1 MLPLFDIPVTL
12 RSDIRMKNAD
22 ALEARFRETFSRA
35 PQLFRAPGRVNLIGE
50 HTDYNDGFALP
61 AAIDL
66 AVLTAAAP
74 RADRRLRVSS
84 LAMRETFEFDLDA
97 EPSPSASW
105 TDYVRGVALMLER
118 AGYRCEG
125 ADLMIDGDLP
135 MGAGLSASAAL
146 EVSVACAL
154 TRIAGLDVDRLELA
168 KICQRAENEFVGA
181 RCGVMDQY
189 ASCFGVAGCVLA
201 LDCRR
206 LESRPIPLPARAR
219 LVVCDS
225 MARHR
230 IADSEYNRRRE
241 ECERAVALLSK
252 HIDGI
257 AALRDVTREE
267 LERRKNDLPEIV
279 FRRARHV
286 VGENERTLRA
296 AAALEIGDLAE
307 CGRLIDLSHESLRD
321 DFEVSCPELDRLVEI
336 ARGLGGVHGARMMG
350 GGFGGCVICLV
361 EAEAAERV
369 AASLRKSYGEA
380 IGAAPSAF
388 CCFPAAGAGPVEM

>member
-1 MLPLFDIPVTL
+1 
-12 RSDIRMKNAD
+12 MKIAD
-22 ALEARFRETFSRA
+22 ALEARFGETFSRV
-35 PQLFRAPGRVNLIGE
+35 PRLFRAPGRVNLIGE

-66 AVLTAAAP
+66 AVWTAAAP
-74 RADRRLRVSS
+74 RADRRLHMHS
-84 LAMRETFEFDLDA
+84 LAMGETFEFDLDA
-97 EPSPSASW
+97 APAPAANWS
-105 TDYVRGVALMLER
+105 DYVRGVALMLER
-118 AGYRCEG
+118 AGYRSEG

-146 EVSVACAL
+146 EVSVAYAL

-168 KICQRAENEFVGA
+168 KLCQRAENEFVGA

-189 ASCFGVAGCVLA
+189 ASCFGVAGRLLL
-201 LDCRR
+201 LDCRTLR
-206 LESRPIPLPARAR
+206 SKPIPLPASAR

-225 MARHR
+225 TARHR
-230 IADSEYNRRRE
+230 IADGEYNRRRE

-257 AALRDVTREE
+257 AALRDVTREQ
-267 LERRKNDLPEIV
+267 LERREGDLPEIV

-296 AAALEIGDLAE
+296 AAALEVGDLAE
-307 CGRLIDLSHESLRD
+307 CGRLMDLSHASLRD
-321 DFEVSCPELDRLVEI
+321 DYEVSCSELDLLARI
-336 ARGLGGVHGARMMG
+336 ARGLRGVHGARMMG

-380 IGAAPSAF
+380 IGATPSAF
-388 CCFPAAGAGPVEM
+388 CCFPAPGAGPVET